1 MFFCKLLIPCA
12 DEGFIR
18 QHDEKYPTNKGK
30 LDTKRSC
37 QLYLRLMHQ
46 NFWPAYFA
54 VVDAFFSAA
63 SKALTEFRKSL
74 IDLQEERE

>member
-1 MFFCKLLIPCA
+1 MKVSSDTMMKSTQLIR
-12 DEGFIR
+12 GSW
-18 QHDEKYPTNKGK
+18 T
-30 LDTKRSC
+30 LKRSC
-37 QLYLRLMHQ
+37 QLYLRMMHQ

-54 VVDAFFSAA
+54 VVYVFFSAA

>member
-30 LDTKRSC
+30 LDTKEK
-37 QLYLRLMHQ
+37 L
-46 NFWPAYFA
+46 PALLE
-54 VVDAFFSAA
+54 VDAP
-63 SKALTEFRKSL
+63 EFLACLFCSC
-74 IDLQEERE
+74 